1 MKRVLALGV
10 SSILGAGVL
19 STLPPTTLAQ
29 AQSESEARQAF
40 ELNTID
46 VVERYGPSVVSVSV
60 TAAGTSSEENQQ
72 LEDFFN
78 QAPPGLRDLLPD
90 LPENEQEQPLQGEG
104 SGFVIDDDGRILT
117 NLHVVLEA
125 LQESSVELTEGSS
138 VTVTFSNTD
147 EELPVNIVGANELYD
162 LALLELQDPEALPEG
177 VEPIPLADSDSL
189 QIGQQ
194 AIAIGNPF
202 GFEFSVS
209 SGIVSALSRDQQSIG
224 AVNVPYVQTDA
235 AINPGNSGGP
245 LLNSQGEVIGV
256 NTAIISNGGG
266 NPFGSAGNL
275 GIGFAVPS
283 NIVSDALA
291 SLEEGGFASLD
302 TRPRLGIVITS
313 IADLPEEARS
323 TFDLPEAGVL
333 IQEVQPGSAADQAG
347 LQGGDMEVTL
357 PDVPTPLLVGGDVIT
372 SIDGQPVT
380 DSGELQTIILNRSG
394 DEPVSITYVRDG
406 EERTVEVELKVTE
419 RPNVGAAPQAPQAPG
434 TPEGN

>member
-1 MKRVLALGV
+1 MKKVLALGM
-10 SSILGAGVL
+10 SSILSAGALG
-19 STLPPTTLAQ
+19 TLPLSSVAS
-29 AQSESEARQAF
+29 AQSENEARQAY

-60 TAAGTSSEENQQ
+60 TAVESASDDNQQ
-72 LEDFFN
+72 LRDFFE

-90 LPENEQEQPLQGEG
+90 IPQEEQEQPLQGEG

-125 LQESSVELTEGSS
+125 LRENSVELSQGST

-147 EELPVNIVGANELYD
+147 EELPVNVIGANELYD

-177 VEPIPLADSDSL
+177 VTPIPLADSDAV

-202 GFEFSVS
+202 GLEYSVS
-209 SGIVSALSRDQQSIG
+209 SGIVSAISRDQQSIG

-245 LLNSQGEVIGV
+245 LLNSQGELIGV
-256 NTAIISNGGG
+256 NTAIISSGG
-266 NPFGSAGNL
+266 NPLGGGGAGNL

-283 NIVSDALA
+283 NLVSGALA

-313 IADLPEEARS
+313 IEDLPEQALEN
-323 TFDLPEAGVL
+323 FNLPDSGVL

-347 LQGGDMEVTL
+347 LQGGDMEVNL
-357 PDVPTPLLVGGDVIT
+357 PDVPTPLNMGGDVIT
-372 SIDGQPVT
+372 AIDGQPVAT
-380 DSGELQTIILNRSG
+380 SGDLQNIILNRTG

-406 EERTVEVELKVTE
+406 EEQTVEVALQVTE
-419 RPNVGAAPQAPQAPG
+419 RPTAPTQPAQPQ
-434 TPEGN
+434 GN

>member
-1 MKRVLALGV
+1 MKKVLALGM
-10 SSILGAGVL
+10 SSILSAGALGALPL
-19 STLPPTTLAQ
+19 SSTASAQ
-29 AQSESEARQAF
+29 GESEARQAY

-60 TAAGTSSEENQQ
+60 TAVGQASDENQQ
-72 LEDFFN
+72 LQDFLD

-90 LPENEQEQPLQGEG
+90 VPQQEQEQPLEGEG

-125 LQESSVELTEGSS
+125 LRENSVELSQGST

-147 EELPVNIVGANELYD
+147 EELPVNVVGANELYD

-177 VEPIPLADSDSL
+177 VTPIPLADSDAV

-202 GFEFSVS
+202 GLEYSVS
-209 SGIVSALSRDQQSIG
+209 SGIVSAISRDQQSIG

-245 LLNSQGEVIGV
+245 LLNSQGELIGV

-266 NPFGSAGNL
+266 NPFGGGSPGNL

-283 NIVSDALA
+283 NIVSGALT

-313 IADLPEEARS
+313 IEDLPEQALEN
-323 TFDLPEAGVL
+323 FNLPDSGVL

-347 LQGGDMEVTL
+347 LQGGDMEVSL
-357 PDVPTPLLVGGDVIT
+357 PDVPTPLNMGGDVIT
-372 SIDGQPVT
+372 AIDGQPVGT
-380 DSGELQTIILNRSG
+380 SGDLQNIILNRTG

-406 EERTVEVELKVTE
+406 EEQTVEVELQVTE
-419 RPNVGAAPQAPQAPG
+419 RPAAPTQPAQPQ
-434 TPEGN
+434 GN